1 MQQNWS
7 FRYSLKPRRVDTV
20 SLPKQST
27 VEQLL
32 RHVQQEHQGTR
43 LTTIWCRGF
52 TLPLGDTLLSWV
64 QPKDILVI
72 NDGSPPHKAITKAP
86 ANRVNLTQKPSQKT
100 KSFKK
105 SKASNSATYTVFTN
119 LSAKSMLAGDTIT
132 ISDDYHYLDTLKTV
146 KTLVENLGFE
156 HHNLSLFLPGGVPF
170 LNGSLSSW
178 MKACG
183 GFTKRHIYCVATR
196 VRTTLLKQEVEEV
209 ADFHSPLMQAFLSPL
224 HDHDSPEQLGQMAAL
239 LGYFAHEGP
248 MTEKILLILARVTR
262 FAPLVCSIF
271 RMMEGEK
278 ITGLDIVSITGVLP
292 TLFKSMLG
300 KDVTTGYVLENVLKL
315 TSVLTTL
322 PRPDYLKLFALTWN
336 DGEQKGPI
344 VEYCEQTGQASHIVI
359 WLKDTTEPD
368 FEGENVVLCD
378 SEWED
383 VFLWRPALKPFS
395 IATARSLYSTAI
407 LQGAN
412 NPLLFLGHV
421 DRKHESIQYID
432 PATAQTYVR
441 SIEEM
446 VKEVGDNSIDDT
458 RSMESGHMTQV
469 MEILFDASSSMRNL
483 LDPRVESVTRE
494 RAAKEFLQA
503 FVTRTL
509 AYRVAS
515 ILGIISFA
523 SSVTEC
529 SALSPLAS
537 DFESGISGITPSG
550 STHLWD
556 AIASASGKLDSYNH
570 VGDSAGGKV
579 AVHRNACQR
588 IVVLSDGEDYTSK
601 VKPWDALN
609 VCLRQGTIVDSVL
622 LSVNTENKALALFC
636 RLTGGVTLRAS
647 ALDQGLDMF
656 EQEAFLNNRIR
667 RRSPA
672 FSGEVTEEIWEEELA
687 RLPETYI
694 GEVGNCEIYEARQ
707 SFQLAS
713 PRYIGHLAQ
722 TELPGTQREI
732 RVVCEL
738 RYVAN
743 HCGPDVSVWVH
754 KWAWDNWRV
763 FIKGP
768 AGTPYEKK
776 WWSLYVM
783 FPPGYPVSPP
793 GFRFLSVPL
802 HPNVSQEG
810 RLLFSNIDEQYTSS
824 MRVYDIILQIR
835 ELFSKPELESPLNY
849 RVAAKYGTAG
859 FDKMARDVTNSEAKD
874 RILDYPYVRP
884 GEDPAELPEIQLD
897 DTIQSQVLLTQQF
910 TAQAHPIIVDDCDM
924 L

>member
-1 MQQNWS
+1 MKQNWS
-7 FRYSLKPRRVDTV
+7 FRYSIKPHLVETV
-20 SLPKQST
+20 SLPREST
-27 VEQLL
+27 CQELL
-32 RHVQQEHQGTR
+32 RHVQQEHPNSR
-43 LTTIWCRGF
+43 LTTIWLRGF
-52 TLPLGDTLLSWV
+52 TLPPDDSLLTWV

-72 NDGSPPHKAITKAP
+72 NDATPPHKVILKGPTKSKTQKAP
-86 ANRVNLTQKPSQKT
+86 PKT
-100 KSFKK
+100 GG
-105 SKASNSATYTVFTN
+105 SKAANSTTYTVFTN
-119 LSAKSMLAGDTIT
+119 LSPRSLLVGDTVT
-132 ISDDYHYLDTLKTV
+132 LSDDFNMWDTLQTV
-146 KTLVENLGFE
+146 KKLIQNLGFVG
-156 HHNLSLFLPGGVPF
+156 NYNCSLFLPGGIPF
-170 LNGSLSSW
+170 LKGSISSW
-178 MKACG
+178 KKACG
-183 GFTKRHIYCVATR
+183 GFAKRHIYCVVTQIKYS
-196 VRTTLLKQEVEEV
+196 VLKQEVGEV
-209 ADFHSPLMQAFLSPL
+209 ADFHSPEMQSFLSPL
-224 HDHDSPEQLGQMAAL
+224 QEHDNPEQLAQMAVL
-239 LGYFAHEGP
+239 LGYFAHGGWK
-248 MTEKILLILARVTR
+248 TEKLLLTLAHVTR
-262 FAPLVCSIF
+262 FAPLVCSLYRI
-271 RMMEGEK
+271 MEQK
-278 ITGLDIVSITGVLP
+278 NITGLDIVSITAVLP

-315 TSVLTTL
+315 TSVLLTL
-322 PRPDYLKLFALTWN
+322 PRPDYLKMVALTWN
-336 DGEQKGPI
+336 DGEKTGGVP
-344 VEYCEQTGQASHIVI
+344 EYCEQTGQARHVVI

-368 FEGENVVLCD
+368 FEGEDVFCEDN
-378 SEWED
+378 EWEN
-383 VFLWRPALKPFS
+383 VFLWRTALKPFS

-407 LQGAN
+407 LKGAK

-432 PATAQTYVR
+432 PATAETYVR

-446 VKEVGDNSIDDT
+446 VREVGDNSIDDT
-458 RSMESGHMTQV
+458 MSMESGNMTQV
-469 MEILFDASSSMRNL
+469 MEILFDASGSMRNL
-483 LDPRVESVTRE
+483 LDESVESVTRE

-537 DFESGISGITPSG
+537 DFESGISGITPNG
-550 STHLWD
+550 PTHLWD
-556 AIASASGKLDSYNH
+556 AIAEASEKLDGYNH

-579 AVHRNACQR
+579 AVYRNACQR
-588 IVVLSDGEDYTSK
+588 IVVLSDGEDCRSK
-601 VKPWDALN
+601 VKAWDALN

-622 LSVNTENKALALFC
+622 LSINTENKALALFC

-647 ALDQGLDMF
+647 SLEQGLDMF

-672 FSGEVTEEIWEEELA
+672 FTHEVTEEIWEEELA
-687 RLPETYI
+687 MLPDTYI
-694 GEVGNCEIYEARQ
+694 GEVGNCEIYEAQQ
-707 SFQLAS
+707 SFPLAS
-713 PRYIGHLAQ
+713 PRYIAHIAQ
-722 TELPGTQREI
+722 TEAPGTQKQI

-743 HCGPDVSVWVH
+743 HCGPDISVRVH

-768 AGTPYEKK
+768 AGTPYENK
-776 WWSLYVM
+776 WWSLYVT

-824 MRVYDIILQIR
+824 MRVLDILLQVR

-849 RVAAKYGTAG
+849 RVAAKYGTDG
-859 FDKMARDVTNSEAKD
+859 FDKMARDVTAREAKD
-874 RILDYPYVRP
+874 KIMDYPYVKP
-884 GEDPAELPEIQLD
+884 GEDPEELPEVHLD
-897 DTIQSQVLLTQQF
+897 DTIESQLVVTERF
-910 TAQAHPIIVDDCDM
+910 TAQAHAIIVDDCDA